1 MYKTRAYT
9 FVTRN
14 KDNKKIYQTMKE
26 KKEKKTSQIRKTY
39 NFLCVHLNFQHQ
51 YSTKSFQQLQY
62 TFPYPIIILQPS
74 LNRSEPKGCSLLPIQ
89 QAMGWLFSDLYKLQ
103 ANW

>member
-1 MYKTRAYT
+1 MEQK
-9 FVTRN
+9 
-14 KDNKKIYQTMKE
+14 KNKKV
-26 KKEKKTSQIRKTY
+26 
-39 NFLCVHLNFQHQ
+39 FLHFGIFVYIL
-51 YSTKSFQQLQY
+51 TAQQLQY

>member
-1 MYKTRAYT
+1 MENENSITNAR
-9 FVTRN
+9 
-14 KDNKKIYQTMKE
+14 E
-26 KKEKKTSQIRKTY
+26 KKTY
-39 NFLCVHLNFQHQ
+39 NFLCVHLNFQHR